1 MIGDDGSKNGIT
13 LEELIQ
19 NANAALGL
27 L

>member
-1 MIGDDGSKNGIT
+1 MVGDYDSKNGIT